1 MTEAVRAYRHL
12 PGTRGTVSPME
23 KLDTDTPD
31 GEAIALHA
39 RAVQFDL
46 ADVPAQ
52 CVYNDPYASHL
63 YNGLSLLLPAGEEWF
78 VTILKEA
85 LPHIEDEKLREDVIG
100 FMGQEAMHA
109 NAHSG
114 INEYLQRHG
123 IDPTPVLDRAHW
135 VFGSLL
141 GPRDAT
147 GAKAHNYLVER
158 LAVMAALEH
167 IFSFLGDWVLNAKRL
182 NGQTAHPTVVDLLR
196 WHGAEEVEHRM
207 VSHDVLRYF
216 DHNYA
221 RRAWAQVVAGPMLLY
236 LLWQATRYLMRVD
249 PNLTMS
255 ARKRKAIWRGLIRS
269 GRRGVTPSI
278 THTAWRGM
286 QYFSPRY
293 HPGDVGD
300 TAQAVAYLA
309 SSPAARAAAR

>member
-1 MTEAVRAYRHL
+1 MPVPDHAYRHL

-23 KLDTDTPD
+23 LLDTDTPD
-31 GEAIALHA
+31 SGQIALHA

-46 ADVPAQ
+46 SAVPAQ
-52 CVYNDPYASHL
+52 CVYDDPYASHL

-78 VTILKEA
+78 IELLKEA
-85 LPHIEDEKLREDVIG
+85 LPQIHDEKLREDVIG

-109 NAHSG
+109 TAHSG
-114 INEYLQRHG
+114 IYEYLERHG
-123 IDPTPVLDRAHW
+123 IDPTPVIDRANW

-141 GPRDAT
+141 GPRAAK
-147 GAKAHNYLVER
+147 GAKAHNYMVER

-167 IFSFLGDWVLNAKRL
+167 IFSFLGDWVLNAERL
-182 NGQTAHPTVVDLLR
+182 NAETADPTIVDLLR

-249 PNLTMS
+249 PNLKMP

-269 GRRGVTPSI
+269 GRRGVTPSVM
-278 THTAWRGM
+278 HTTWRGL

-309 SSPAARAAAR
+309 SSPAARAAVK